1 MEKVI
6 KINKMKKIL
15 FLALYQALFDASV
28 ALDIAVLD
36 FYPELEINSSVSE
49 VSVTP
54 ESGVIELISEL
65 RYLLIFICKFHT
77 EFFYL
82 FM

>member
-6 KINKMKKIL
+6 KINKMKTFL
-15 FLALYQALFDASV
+15 FLALYQALFDASL
-28 ALDIAVLD
+28 ALDIAALD

-54 ESGVIELISEL
+54 ESGVIKLVSEL
-65 RYLLIFICKFHT
+65 RYFC
-77 EFFYL
+77 
-82 FM
+82 